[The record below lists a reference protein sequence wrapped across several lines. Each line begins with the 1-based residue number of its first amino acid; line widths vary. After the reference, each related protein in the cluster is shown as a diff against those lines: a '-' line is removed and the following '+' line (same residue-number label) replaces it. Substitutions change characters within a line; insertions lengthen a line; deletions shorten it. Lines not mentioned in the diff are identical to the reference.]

1 MRKVSIAAYQPL
13 MRFDLKCLPDTILIC
28 AKNLNFSI
36 SWGLKNDWNDAK
48 LCSFYLYFDNSFIW
62 LQLILSNKFIDTK
75 LRRLFIVKGE
85 HHTINCEP
93 HIIMNFSQNALGEDE
108 VVNFT
113 QIRVLKLFAFSE
125 STDWQCY

>member
-1 MRKVSIAAYQPL
+1 MRKVPIAAYQPL
-13 MRFDLKCLPDTILIC
+13 MRFDLECLPDTILIC

-75 LRRLFIVKGE
+75 LRRFFIVKGK